1 MSLESG
7 DMVYSFFPDLDNQ
20 MEQEEGSDSGDH
32 SLGTFLAFFWVKGAT
47 LEEVGI
53 LVLKSGKQGLELQSS
68 NWVSLPLPY
77 LFLHLMKKILNDNQ
91 R

>member
-53 LVLKSGKQGLELQSS
+53 LVLKSVEKRKHQVISMEKLA
-68 NWVSLPLPY
+68 VC
-77 LFLHLMKKILNDNQ
+77 
-91 R
+91 